1 MNFNW
6 NLTQPK
12 GQKLNKENEKEK
24 KKKERK
30 EKVRKK
36 KKLSANNVSCLKFLT
51 LNLSGF

>member
-1 MNFNW
+1 M
-6 NLTQPK
+6 K
-12 GQKLNKENEKEK
+12 KK